1 MADETLDELRARLIA
16 AMLPHVAFDGWTTAT
31 VRAGARDAGIDPD
44 IAALAFPGGAGAMV
58 VAYTALAD
66 ERMAAAVAA
75 AGIDTMKIRA
85 RITLC
90 VRTRL
95 EQATGEREAVRRAL
109 AVLALPG
116 NLGLSAK
123 TLWRTAD
130 SMWRAAGDTSTDYN
144 HYTKRLTLGAVYSA
158 TLLYWLNDDSADQA
172 DSWAFLERRVDG
184 IMQFEKLKARVTAA
198 TANLPDPVRFLGRL
212 RYPSV

>member
-1 MADETLDELRARLIA
+1 MADETLDELRPRLIA

-31 VRAGARDAGIDPD
+31 VRAGARDASIDPE